1 MEIVN
6 SFIEQ
11 ELDARAKALEDAFEA
26 DVLTFSGTLVG
37 NIDDIFRVEIEKRC
51 NKRSRLCVFLTTGGG
66 YIEVVQRIVELMRHH
81 YREVEFVV
89 PNFAYSAGTVLVMS
103 GDRIWMDYYSRLGPI
118 DPQVEIEGIQ
128 VPVTGYL
135 IQFERLREKAQ
146 KGLLT
151 DAEIDL
157 MISGF
162 NQAELYAYEQ
172 ARELSV
178 SLLKS
183 WLARYKFKSWKY
195 TETSGTNVTEE
206 IRELRAEEIARKLND
221 TDRWHS
227 HEHGISMEVLRRDL
241 KLKIDDYGTDDS
253 LNGKIRAYWP
263 LFEDYRQMLGIEA
276 IHSSNGKGIVHLGTN

>member
-1 MEIVN
+1 MEIE
-6 SFIEQ
+6 S
-11 ELDARAKALEDAFEA
+11 
-26 DVLTFSGTLVG
+26 
-37 NIDDIFRVEIEKRC
+37 RC
-51 NKRSRLCVFLTTGGG
+51 GKRSRLCVFLTTGGG

-118 DPQVEIEGIQ
+118 DPQVEIEGML
-128 VPVTGYL
+128 VPATGYL
-135 IQFERLREKAQ
+135 IQYERLREKAQ
-146 KGLLT
+146 EGHLT
-151 DAEIDL
+151 DAEVDL

-183 WLARYKFKSWKY
+183 WLARYKFKSWTK
-195 TETSGTNVTEE
+195 TETSGRDVTEE
-206 IRELRAEEIARKLND
+206 MRELRAEEIARKLND
-221 TDRWHS
+221 TDTWHS
-227 HEHGISMEVLRRDL
+227 HAHGISMEVLRRDL
-241 KLKIDDYGTDDS
+241 NLKIDDYGTDDS
-253 LNGKIRAYWP
+253 LNGKVRAYWP

-276 IHSSNGKGIVHLGTN
+276 IHSSNGKGIVHLGTI